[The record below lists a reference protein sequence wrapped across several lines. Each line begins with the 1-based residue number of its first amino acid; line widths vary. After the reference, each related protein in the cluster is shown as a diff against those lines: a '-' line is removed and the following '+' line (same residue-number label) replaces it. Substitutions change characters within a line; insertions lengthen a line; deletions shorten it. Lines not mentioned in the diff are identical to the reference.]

1 MAREPREQFVV
12 DLLTDQWV
20 AGNTFS
26 LTPSI
31 IYASVDEPS
40 SPHVTVE
47 MSDEGPVNGGV
58 TGFSHM
64 AGSGTPGQTISGTV
78 TLHAVADDAVLEAN
92 GTVTTDSA
100 AVYLTGS
107 AASDGTVSGGVIEEV
122 YRIVDANRVRPANPT
137 TGNTPVELLS
147 IGTFNPGPTDGPTK
161 QHYVGQLFYLYH
173 RD

>member
-1 MAREPREQFVV
+1 MAREPREQLVV
-12 DLLTDQWV
+12 DLLSDGT
-20 AGNTFS
+20 AGIQASNVFG
-26 LTPSI
+26 LKPSV
-31 IYASVDEPS
+31 IYASRDEPD

-47 MSDEGPVNGGV
+47 QPDEGPINGGQ

-78 TLHAVADDAVLEAN
+78 TVHAYADDRQLSSAST
-92 GTVTTDSA
+92 GSA

-107 AASDGTVSGGVIEEV
+107 AANDGTVSGGVVEEIMRV
-122 YRIVDANRVRPANPT
+122 LDDNRVRPSNPT

-147 IGTFNPGPTDGPTK
+147 IGSFFPGPTDEPT
-161 QHYVGQLFYLYH
+161 QAHYVGTIFYIYH